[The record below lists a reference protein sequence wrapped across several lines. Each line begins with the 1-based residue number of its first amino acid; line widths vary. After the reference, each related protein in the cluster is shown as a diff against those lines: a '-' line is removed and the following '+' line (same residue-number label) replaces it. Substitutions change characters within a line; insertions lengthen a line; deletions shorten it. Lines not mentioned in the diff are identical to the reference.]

1 MPPTHAE
8 RLEMYQA
15 FRTTFGDKVSE
26 TFIEEFAARDQE
38 IVALREDI
46 KRLDARFDTVDERFN
61 GVLIR
66 FDAIDT
72 RLASIESWIRVMVLG
87 FLGFASS
94 SIFLVLQLR

>member
-1 MPPTHAE
+1 MAPTHAE

-38 IVALREDI
+38 IVALRDDI
-46 KRLDARFDTVDERFN
+46 KRLDARFDTVETKFE
-61 GVLIR
+61 VR

-72 RLASIESWIRVMVLG
+72 RLASIENWIRVMVLG
-87 FLGFASS
+87 FLGFASTT
-94 SIFLVLQLR
+94 IFLALQLR

>member
-1 MPPTHAE
+1 MVPTHAE

-61 GVLIR
+61 
-66 FDAIDT
+66 AIDT